1 MPLVTP
7 LGIRIMNDV
16 LSTFEED
23 GVIRVQGFL
32 GREAIKRHGEGNNLP
47 YSITYAE
54 RPAKL
59 LLAAH
64 VLGSERAIKML
75 EIGRKA
81 PKNRGC

>member
-32 GREAIKRHGEGNNLP
+32 GREAIKRHGAKVITCPTASLMRNGLLNYCLP
-47 YSITYAE
+47 PTYWA
-54 RPAKL
+54 AKGL
-59 LLAAH
+59 
-64 VLGSERAIKML
+64 
-75 EIGRKA
+75 
-81 PKNRGC
+81 